1 MAAEVSAA
9 VDPAGAIDK
18 NFSIHTPTQSQP
30 IMKLSKTLI
39 GCLVAAIIIVIYAI
53 SLQRGMVALSEDVDQ
68 KMADVQSNYQRR
80 ADLIPNLVST
90 VKGYAKH
97 ESATLES
104 VIAARARAT
113 QLTLDPTHATPEQI
127 AAYQQAQ
134 GQLSQAL
141 GKLLMIQEQ
150 YPDLKANEQFSQ
162 LQAQLEGT
170 ENRINESR
178 QLYNDAVRQ
187 YNVKVKQFPGNLF
200 AGLFGMS
207 PKTPFRATNA
217 AQTAPAVQ
225 F

>member
-1 MAAEVSAA
+1 
-9 VDPAGAIDK
+9 
-18 NFSIHTPTQSQP
+18 
-30 IMKLSKTLI
+30 MKISKTLI
-39 GCLVAAIIIVIYAI
+39 GIIVAVVLVFLYGI
-53 SLQRGMVALSEDVDQ
+53 SQQRGMVTLSEDVEQ

-97 ESATLES
+97 ESATLEN

-113 QLTLDPTHATPEQI
+113 QVTLDPANATPEQLE
-127 AAYQQAQ
+127 AYQNAQ

-141 GKLLMIQEQ
+141 GKLMMVQEQ
-150 YPDLKANEQFSQ
+150 YPDLKASEQFSQ

-178 QLYNDAVRQ
+178 QLYNEAVKA

-200 AGLFGMS
+200 AGLFGMT
-207 PKTPFRATNA
+207 PKTPFRATEA
-217 AQTAPAVQ
+217 AQTAPSVQ